1 MSPSGPAT
9 SGKVVPVDVS
19 GPHGVP
25 WRSLRDHSPV
35 SRRGECLGHKRRAPG
50 GETWTDGG
58 AWKRGQLG
66 PAKDGEE
73 LPERSATRPSGR
85 KQTDRQ
91 IIGVRLGGARRE
103 PSPRKDGLREH
114 RRL

>member
-1 MSPSGPAT
+1 MTFLGLTVCPGEASAITVRFHDEASAWVTRDVHPA
-9 SGKVVPVDVS
+9 G
-19 GPHGVP
+19 
-25 WRSLRDHSPV
+25 
-35 SRRGECLGHKRRAPG
+35 
-50 GETWTDGG
+50 
-58 AWKRGQLG
+58 KRGQLG

-91 IIGVRLGGARRE
+91 IIGVRLGSARRE